1 MASAAFIAGIEAHTG
16 RPFAGSFDLFCGT
29 STGAIISLAL
39 AYGKS
44 GEELVALYETL
55 GDRVFRRKGR
65 GWLSAK
71 YPSDPLRAVLT
82 EQFGATTLGDL
93 HANRKATLVTALNLT
108 TGTPRVFK
116 TDHSANLSRDNGLRL
131 VDIAMAST
139 AAPTFFPVVRLE
151 NPGDRLREEFCDAG
165 VVANHPALLGF
176 VEALE
181 EFKVPPGQV
190 RVLSIA
196 TPRCELGEGAASK
209 RCRDRGRVAWLCS
222 RSFPSL
228 FIDSGSMVAH
238 QILRRIVASYQ
249 HPCPRYERIEMAN
262 PDRLRMDEVTMR
274 SKQIL
279 AHCGRTAAAD
289 NTVRRR
295 VSSILN

>member
-1 MASAAFIAGIEAHTG
+1 MSSDLEPPETRRAFLTPMGDQGPPHAGETPRTTPLPSTGPGRADAPADQKPFRVLSVDGGGFLGLASAAFIAGIEAHTG
-16 RPFAGSFDLFCGT
+16 RPLAGSFDLFCGT

-44 GEELVALYETL
+44 GEELVDLYETL

-165 VVANHPALLGF
+165 VVC
-176 VEALE
+176 
-181 EFKVPPGQV
+181 KPP
-190 RVLSIA
+190 
-196 TPRCELGEGAASK
+196 
-209 RCRDRGRVAWLCS
+209 RVA
-222 RSFPSL
+222 R
-228 FIDSGSMVAH
+228 
-238 QILRRIVASYQ
+238 
-249 HPCPRYERIEMAN
+249 
-262 PDRLRMDEVTMR
+262 
-274 SKQIL
+274 
-279 AHCGRTAAAD
+279 
-289 NTVRRR
+289 VR
-295 VSSILN
+295 